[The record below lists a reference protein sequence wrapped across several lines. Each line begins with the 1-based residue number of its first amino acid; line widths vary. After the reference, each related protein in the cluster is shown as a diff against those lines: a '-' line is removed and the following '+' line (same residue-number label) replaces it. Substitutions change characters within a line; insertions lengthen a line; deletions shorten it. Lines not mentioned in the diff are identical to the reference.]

1 MGADKKSKSRSATRE
16 KILQAAVQ
24 VVMNRGVEGLTLDA
38 VAQQAEISKGG
49 LLYHFP
55 NKNALIVNL
64 GEQLLHNF
72 EAALQNEFEQ
82 DDAPGTPGQW
92 LRAYVR
98 STERMSKES
107 LALFARLSSFLVE
120 MPPELLESVEAYE
133 QRFHQRL
140 EGDGIDPVQAR
151 IIQLAIDGLW
161 FSEVFQMAVPNE
173 ERRAQV
179 VETLLSMTRSQEST
193 D

>member
-1 MGADKKSKSRSATRE
+1 MGTDKKSKSRSATRE
-16 KILQAAVQ
+16 KILQAATQ
-24 VVMNRGVEGLTLDA
+24 VVMDRGVEALTLDA
-38 VAQQAEISKGG
+38 VAQQAELSKGG

-64 GEQLLHNF
+64 GERLLQNV
-72 EAALQNEFEQ
+72 EAARQNEFEQ

-107 LALFARLSSFLVE
+107 LALFARLSSIIAK
-120 MPPELLESVEAYE
+120 MPPELLQSAEAYE
-133 QRFHQRL
+133 QRCHQRL
-140 EGDGIDPVQAR
+140 EADGIDPVQAT
-151 IIQLAIDGLW
+151 IIHLAIDGLW
-161 FSEVFQMAVPNE
+161 FSEIFQMAVPNE

-179 VETLLSMTRSQEST
+179 VETLLTMTRSLQ
-193 D
+193 

>member
-1 MGADKKSKSRSATRE
+1 MGANKTSKSRSATRE
-16 KILQAAVQ
+16 KILQAASQ
-24 VVMNRGVEGLTLDA
+24 VVMDKGVEALTLDA

-55 NKNALIVNL
+55 SKNALIINL
-64 GEQLLHNF
+64 GEQLLQNF

-107 LALFARLSSFLVE
+107 LALLARLSSILAK
-120 MPPELLESVEAYE
+120 MPPELLQSVEAYE
-133 QRFHQRL
+133 KRCYQRL
-140 EGDGIDPVQAR
+140 EADGLDPVQAT

-161 FSEVFQMAVPNE
+161 FSEVFQMAVPTE

-179 VETLLSMTRSQEST
+179 VETLLTMTRT
-193 D
+193 LK

>member
-1 MGADKKSKSRSATRE
+1 MRGNKKSKARSATRE
-16 KILQAAVQ
+16 KILQAAAQ
-24 VVMNRGVEGLTLDA
+24 VVMDQGVEALTLNA
-38 VAQQAEISKGG
+38 VAQQAEVSKGG

-64 GEQLLHNF
+64 GEQLLQNF

-107 LALFARLSSFLVE
+107 LALFARLSSILVE
-120 MPPELLESVEAYE
+120 MPPELLQSVEAYE
-133 QRFHQRL
+133 QRFHQCL
-140 EGDGIDPVQAR
+140 EADGIDPVQAR

-173 ERRAQV
+173 ERRTQV
-179 VETLLSMTRSQEST
+179 VKALLNMIRAPQ
-193 D
+193 

>member
-1 MGADKKSKSRSATRE
+1 MGGDKKSKARAATRE
-16 KILQAAVQ
+16 KILQAAGQ
-24 VVMNRGVEGLTLDA
+24 VVIDRGVEALTLDA
-38 VAQQAEISKGG
+38 VAKQAAVSKGG

-64 GEQLLHNF
+64 GEHLLQNF
-72 EAALQNEFEQ
+72 EAALQLEFDQ
-82 DDAPGTPGQW
+82 DDAPETTGQW

-98 STERMSKES
+98 STERMSRES
-107 LALFARLSSFLVE
+107 LALLARLSSILVE
-120 MPPELLESVEAYE
+120 MPPELRQSVEAYE
-133 QRFHQRL
+133 QRWHQRL
-140 EGDGIDPVQAR
+140 EADGLDPVQAT

-179 VETLLSMTRSQEST
+179 VETLLTMTRSLQ
-193 D
+193 